1 MRKRPKD
8 ILWYVLA
15 RMFSL
20 CQKMGVNI
28 TPVHYESTIPVIG
41 ELPESLWDSKS
52 EMVGVDLKEDRQL
65 ELLREFSNKFRNE
78 YERFPA
84 EDSGRPGEYYMNNR
98 FFAGY
103 DAKTLYCFVR
113 HFKPKRVI
121 EIGSGYSTLI
131 LVQSLLK
138 NREENPDD
146 DGELLIID
154 PYPRDFVRECSTALR
169 SSLRETR
176 VQDISLSEFDAL
188 GADDILFIDSSHALC
203 IGSDVQYE
211 ILEIFPRLRPGVI
224 IQLHDIFLPG
234 EYPRSW
240 VMDRVRFLNEQY
252 LLQAFLAFNRQ
263 FEVLLAPRYIYF
275 SRPVDLYQTLGT
287 ERENFA
293 LPVSFWLR
301 RMPD

>member
-1 MRKRPKD
+1 MRRRPKD

-20 CQKMGVNI
+20 CQKMGINI

-41 ELPESLWDSKS
+41 KLPASLWKSKTD
-52 EMVGVDLKEDRQL
+52 MVGVDLREDEQL
-65 ELLREFSNKFRNE
+65 ELLREFSNSYRNE

-84 EDSGRPGEYYMNNR
+84 EDPGRPGEYYMNNR

-113 HFKPKRVI
+113 HFKPKKVI
-121 EIGSGYSTLI
+121 EVGSGFSTL
-131 LVQSLLK
+131 VFAQSLLK
-138 NREENPDD
+138 NREEDPGDD
-146 DGELLIID
+146 AELLIVE
-154 PYPRDFVRECSTALR
+154 PYPRDFLRDGFPGLR

-176 VQDISLSEFDAL
+176 VQDVSLSDFAAL
-188 GADDILFIDSSHALC
+188 GAGDILFIDSSHALR

-211 ILEIFPRLRPGVI
+211 ILEILPRLRPGVI
-224 IQLHDIFLPG
+224 VHLHDIFLPG

-252 LLQAFLAFNRQ
+252 ILQAFLAFNQQ
-263 FEVLLAPRYIYF
+263 FEVLLAPRYIYY
-275 SRPVDLYQTLGT
+275 SHPEDLNRAFGT

-301 RMPD
+301 RKP